1 MANKII
7 VIVRIAKDAIT
18 ISSDIG
24 LMDPDYKKVIII
36 HMSRLSHSHTF
47 IFGYGSFSRYR
58 LKIITENALRT
69 DMVQKKTKRTPAVL
83 RKKMVQYS
91 VTSENLDE
99 LRRTLVKD
107 DIPKS
112 KRSREQLRY

>member
-7 VIVRIAKDAIT
+7 VIARIAKDAIT

-47 IFGYGSFSRYR
+47 IFSPCSLDWHYLLNSSWFVPPPNKTIAHIAAKFCPRSACLKELYRSMVRYPS
-58 LKIITENALRT
+58 ITST
-69 DMVQKKTKRTPAVL
+69 IFYPF
-83 RKKMVQYS
+83 QY
-91 VTSENLDE
+91 
-99 LRRTLVKD
+99 
-107 DIPKS
+107 
-112 KRSREQLRY
+112 Y